1 MNPIAYSFGG
11 FDLYWSA
18 LLIALAAAVCFLIT
32 GALFTAH
39 RGKATAVWLLLP
51 LASLLSVLLSRLLHW
66 YCHVEQY
73 TSFWQAMTDYSSGGY
88 VLTGAFLGTALAVLL
103 VGLLGFTGHVG
114 RLFDCLA
121 PGAALG
127 IALIRLSALFD
138 DSCRGKMLVQTPA
151 LQHLPLAAPVT
162 TVDGGTEYRFATFFV
177 EFLVLL
183 VVFFLLLR
191 FFHERRRAPMKAD
204 QPRDGNVA
212 LMFLTWYSTVEV
224 VADSTR
230 YDSSFMPINGFVS
243 LVQVVCG
250 LTLLAVLIV
259 YTVRSVRANGRSARH
274 GLLWLAFW
282 LSVGGVGALE
292 YLVQRHGNWYLFCYP
307 AMSLCS
313 LGVAL
318 SIWAMYKGVC
328 APRRRRRE
336 E

>member
-18 LLIALAAAVCFLIT
+18 LLIALAAAMCFTLT

-39 RGKATAVWLLLP
+39 RGSGTAVWLLLP

-73 TSFWQAMTDYSSGGY
+73 SSFWQAMTDYSSGGY

-138 DSCRGKMLVQTPA
+138 DSCRGKMLVKTPA

-162 TVDGGTEYRFATFFV
+162 TVDGGTEFRFATFFV

-183 VVFFLLLR
+183 VIFLLLLR
-191 FFHERRRAPMKAD
+191 FFHERRRWPMKAD
-204 QPRDGNVA
+204 QPRGGRGRLHPLRLELHAHQRLRQSRAGRLRRNAAGRADHLHGALRARQRPPRAPLAAVA
-212 LMFLTWYSTVEV
+212 RLLAERGRRGR
-224 VADSTR
+224 AGIPR
-230 YDSSFMPINGFVS
+230 AAPRQLVS
-243 LVQVVCG
+243 LLLPGHEPVLAGRRAVDLGDVQ
-250 LTLLAVLIV
+250 
-259 YTVRSVRANGRSARH
+259 GRLR
-274 GLLWLAFW
+274 
-282 LSVGGVGALE
+282 
-292 YLVQRHGNWYLFCYP
+292 P
-307 AMSLCS
+307 AQK
-313 LGVAL
+313 AE
-318 SIWAMYKGVC
+318 
-328 APRRRRRE
+328 RRVDKPCFFDIFA
-336 E
+336 